1 MPCYLTSEDII
12 FCITQNMISL
22 FFDINIYVDLKA
34 RESDV
39 VPLGNSICVLPES

>member
-22 FFDINIYVDLKA
+22 FFDIYMYVDLKTK
-34 RESDV
+34 ESNV
-39 VPLGNSICVLPES
+39 VPLGNSISLPES